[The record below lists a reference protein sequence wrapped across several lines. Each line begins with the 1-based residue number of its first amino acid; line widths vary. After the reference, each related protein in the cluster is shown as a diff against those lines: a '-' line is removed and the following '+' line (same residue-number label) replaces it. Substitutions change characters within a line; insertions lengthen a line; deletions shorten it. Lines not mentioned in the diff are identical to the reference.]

1 MRLRTGEEYADDRR
15 RPRRY
20 RRAARAEGSGAM
32 TGTLVLILGSAAVG
46 ALISSLVNGLFN
58 WRAKKAELERR
69 DMEMA
74 LKMAELRHQQ
84 LMAVQEWNLK
94 TGQPQPVSFFDP
106 LVTVI
111 DYRDGMEEYRRTGH
125 WKKGEAGHGG
135 AS

>member
-1 MRLRTGEEYADDRR
+1 
-15 RPRRY
+15 
-20 RRAARAEGSGAM
+20 M